1 MASRRAAEALRQEAA
16 AIARLGTVVV
26 FVSTHCA
33 REAFDDET
41 RNQQF
46 PDALAELSLPT
57 LVVLIDPMLEDP
69 PAVVEGAV
77 EWTASPQMTD
87 CWERNG
93 GRVKLLGLRLWVS
106 EDTSRPLGEL
116 SACFDVPVLCRSVL
130 ECGGMVV
137 LGCTGHVRALWD
149 SEHPNGIMLP
159 DPWRRL
165 VPAAICL
172 RDSGKVVL
180 DESKL
185 ESCCDRCGV
194 FHYPGPSASA
204 L

>member
-57 LVVLIDPMLEDP
+57 LVVLIDPMLE
-69 PAVVEGAV
+69 
-77 EWTASPQMTD
+77 D